1 MADEN
6 PFAKYAQAE
15 PNPFAKY
22 ASQSVLDDEPVKPAS
37 RGFVGG
43 VGDALAGAVRG
54 AGSIGATIVAP
65 WDMAKDAIAG
75 KGLSLESNRQR
86 RADMDAALGNLGA
99 DTNSWAYAGG
109 KLAGEIAGT
118 AGAGGVLAKP
128 LQALAATRY
137 GSGIEPIL
145 SGAAQAL
152 QTGGFRV
159 GDLAGTGL
167 GTAARVAG
175 GAATGA
181 VSAGMVNPE
190 DAGLGALIGGGMP
203 VATQAIGKVGGAI
216 GRAVSGAPVSDAVR
230 QLAQKANELGIQVPA
245 DRIVNSKPMNALAAT
260 LNYVPFSG
268 RAGTEA
274 QMQSQL
280 NRAVSR
286 TFGQDSDNVTMAL
299 RKAKDEL
306 GSQFDNVLRNNTL
319 KVDNTFIDDLV
330 GHVQRASAELET
342 GPAQIISKQVDEILS
357 KVGKTGEIDGQTA
370 YNIKKT
376 LDRIGNQNSPTAWYA
391 NDLKK
396 SLMEALN
403 RSIGPEKAAAFA
415 TTRKQYGTMMD
426 LQKLAQNGAD
436 GDISI
441 GRLANLKNIGNRE
454 LQDLADISA
463 QFLKTRENPHGAMQ
477 RLVLGGIGASTA
489 GIGGLPYLAGGA
501 LLGRGANNALNSNFV
516 RGLLMDGVPEIPI
529 GGLLGQGAFRAAPV
543 LTAQ

>member
-1 MADEN
+1 MSDEN

-15 PNPFAKY
+15 ANPFAKY
-22 ASQSVLDDEPVKPAS
+22 ASKEEPAEPAPRS
-37 RGFVGG
+37 FMGG
-43 VGDALAGAVRG
+43 VGDVLAGALRG
-54 AGSIGATIVAP
+54 AGSIGATVLAP
-65 WDMAKDAIAG
+65 IDIASDALKG

-86 RADMDAALGNLGA
+86 RADMDAALRTLGA
-99 DTNSWAYAGG
+99 DTESIPFMGG

-128 LQALAATRY
+128 VQALAASRY
-137 GSGIEPIL
+137 GAGIEPIL

-167 GTAARVAG
+167 GTAARIAG

-181 VSAGMVNPE
+181 AAAGLVNPE
-190 DAGLGALIGGGMP
+190 DATTGAVVGGVMP
-203 VATQAIGKVGGAI
+203 VAAQTLGKVGGAI
-216 GRAVSGAPVSDAVR
+216 GRSVRGAPVSDEVR
-230 QLAQKANELGIQVPA
+230 QLAQKADQLGIQVPA
-245 DRIVNSKPMNALAAT
+245 DRIVNSKPLNAVAAT

-268 RAGTEA
+268 RAATET

-299 RKAKDEL
+299 RKAKTEL
-306 GSQFDNVLRNNTL
+306 GAQFDDVLRSNTV
-319 KVDNTFIDDLV
+319 KVDNAFVDDLAK
-330 GHVQRASAELET
+330 HVQRANSELES
-342 GPAQIISKQVDEILS
+342 GPAQIIARQVDEILY
-357 KVGKTGEIDGQTA
+357 KVNKTGEIDGQTA
-370 YNIKKT
+370 YNTKKT

-403 RSIGPEKAAAFA
+403 RSIGPEKAAQFA

-426 LQKLAQNGAD
+426 LQRLAQNGAE

-441 GRLANLKNIGNRE
+441 GRLANLKNIGNRD

-477 RLVLGGIGASTA
+477 RLFLGGLGASTA
-489 GIGGLPYLAGGA
+489 GVSGLPYLAGGA
-501 LLGRGANNALNSNFV
+501 LAGRGVNSLLNSNTA
-516 RGLLMDGVPEIPI
+516 RSLLLDGAPQMPI
-529 GGLLGQGAFRAAPV
+529 GGLLGQGVFRAAPV
-543 LTAQ
+543 VSAQ